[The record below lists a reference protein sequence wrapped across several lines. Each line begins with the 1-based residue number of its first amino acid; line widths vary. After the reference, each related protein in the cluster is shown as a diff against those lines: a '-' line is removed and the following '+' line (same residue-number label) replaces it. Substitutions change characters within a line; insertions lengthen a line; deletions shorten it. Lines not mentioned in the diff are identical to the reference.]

1 MKRYVIAVDEGT
13 TSARAMLFDA
23 IEKKFVAEDQRSIKQ
38 IYPRPS
44 WVEEDAD
51 EIYVNTLSAIVTMC
65 EKADSVNDVKGIG
78 ITNQRETVIAWDRET
93 GRPVYNAIV
102 WQCRRTSEYC
112 KTLSDERVNVIKEKT
127 GLKVDAYFSATKI
140 KWILDNVEKARELM
154 NKGRLCVGTVDS
166 FLIYKLTGN
175 FYTDMTNASRTML
188 FNLHT
193 LSWDDELL
201 DFFGIPK
208 AVLPEIKR
216 CDDLFGYFTYEG
228 RNIPV
233 TGVLGD
239 QQAALYGQDCLT
251 AGSGKITYG
260 TGLFMLF
267 STGKE
272 IARSK
277 SALST
282 VGFADK
288 NGVAYALEG
297 SVFNA
302 GSAVQWLR
310 DGLGLFE
317 NSADTEE
324 MAKSVPDTGGVY
336 VVPAFTGLGA
346 PYWRGDV
353 TGLITGITRGTNKN
367 HITRAVL
374 ESIAYSAK
382 AVLCEIEKD
391 CGFAVKEIKV
401 DGGASA
407 NDFLMQFQADILNV
421 KIDRPTERESTA
433 LGAAKACAV
442 SLGLIDFESAKEIRK
457 SDKVFTPSDDR
468 EKYSSLY
475 EGYKKAVERCL
486 L

>member
-65 EKADSVNDVKGIG
+65 EKADGVNDVKGIG

-112 KTLSDERVNVIKEKT
+112 KTLSDERVKVIKEKT

-201 DFFGIPK
+201 DFFGISK
-208 AVLPEIKR
+208 SVLPEIKR

-251 AGSGKITYG
+251 IGSGKITYG

-272 IARSK
+272 IADSK

-382 AVLCEIEKD
+382 AVLCEIERD

-457 SDKVFTPSDDR
+457 SDKVFEPSKDR

>member
-13 TSARAMLFDA
+13 TSARAMLFDVD
-23 IEKKFVAEDQRSIKQ
+23 EKKFVAEDQRSIKQ

-65 EKADSVNDVKGIG
+65 EKADGVNDVKGIG

-102 WQCRRTSEYC
+102 WQCRRTSGYC

-140 KWILDNVEKARELM
+140 KWIIDNVEKAKELM
-154 NKGRLCVGTVDS
+154 SKGRLCVGTVDS

-201 DFFGIPK
+201 EFFGIPK
-208 AVLPEIKR
+208 SVLPKIKR
-216 CDDLFGYFTYEG
+216 CDDLFGYFTYKG

-272 IARSK
+272 IADSD

-288 NGVAYALEG
+288 NGVTYALEG

-442 SLGLIDFESAKEIRK
+442 ALGLLSPKQAKEIRK
-457 SDKVFTPSDDR
+457 SDKVFTPSKDR
-468 EKYSSLY
+468 GKYSSLY

-486 L
+486 F